1 MLQGAGGDGHKLQQ
15 PAHSWSSSA
24 GPARA
29 EVGQAGDGQK
39 ERGSGQKER
48 GSGRAVDALHRCP
61 WPWCVLQVLLRAPV
75 GAQGTPRSSRSVLG
89 AFFLWNTFGAV

>member
-29 EVGQAGDGQK
+29 EVGQAGD
-39 ERGSGQKER
+39 GQKER